1 MNEPKRKSK
10 KKQQLTTNILMAIFL
25 AVIVACVIGI
35 TVIVVQWAKDC
46 TLQKQTEETVV
57 NDIHTVEVNIDPRKQ
72 EQTAVVLPVE
82 TKEPPAM
89 TAEAPSDGT
98 TSAPSATPDPQQI
111 DETPTPKPTAKTTKK
126 PSSGSNSSEEKKEDE
141 EFVLKTITVDFDQ
154 LNAASDSVI
163 GYLYLQDSKISYPIV
178 QSPKEDANYYL
189 THAYDGTESI
199 SGALF
204 VDSLTRKP
212 FEQRNTVVHGHR
224 MNNGTMFGNLNKY
237 KKQSYFEDHRILSL
251 YTPDG
256 NYLVYVFAAYESEIT
271 GPYSRTNFSGSED
284 FQAYLNEC
292 ISRSNYDTGIV
303 PIVND
308 HILTLSTCVAGRDT
322 KRFVVQGI
330 LIPQA

>member
-1 MNEPKRKSK
+1 MNQPKRKSK
-10 KKQQLTTNILMAIFL
+10 KKQQLTTNILMMIFL
-25 AVIVACVIGI
+25 AVIVVCVIGI

-46 TLQKQTEETVV
+46 TLQKETEEAVV

-72 EQTAVVLPVE
+72 EQTSAVLPLE
-82 TKEPPAM
+82 TEEPSNM
-89 TAEAPSDGT
+89 TAETATDGT
-98 TSAPSATPDPQQI
+98 TLAPTVTPDPQQI
-111 DETPTPKPTAKTTKK
+111 DDTPTPKPTEKTTKK
-126 PSSGSNSSEEKKEDE
+126 PSSGNNSSNKEKEEG
-141 EFVLKTITVDFDQ
+141 FVLKTISVDFDQ

-163 GYLYLQDSKISYPIV
+163 GYLYLQDSKISYPV
-178 QSPKEDANYYL
+178 VKSPKDDANYYL

-204 VDSLTRKP
+204 VDSTTRKP

-237 KKQSYFEDHRILSL
+237 KKQSYFEDHRIMSL

-256 NYLVYVFAAYESEIT
+256 NYLVYVFAAYEAEIT
-271 GPYSRTNFSGSED
+271 GPYSRTNFSGNED

-308 HILTLSTCVAGRDT
+308 HIITLSTCVAGRDT

-330 LIPQA
+330 LIPQS